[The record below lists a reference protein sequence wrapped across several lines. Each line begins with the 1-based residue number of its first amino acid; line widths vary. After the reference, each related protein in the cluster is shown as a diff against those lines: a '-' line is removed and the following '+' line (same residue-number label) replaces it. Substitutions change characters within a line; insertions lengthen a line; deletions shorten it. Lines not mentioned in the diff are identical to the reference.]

1 MVVGERKSG
10 GFEIVCDHEANHTF
24 SDQKS
29 ADISADQMAKG
40 YENVFVLEAVSRYTI
55 PEPRV
60 VKQNLH
66 IPPLTPRGE
75 SNE

>member
-1 MVVGERKSG
+1 MVVGESENG
-10 GFEIVCDHEANHTF
+10 SYHCLNATSLDYTF
-24 SDQKS
+24 VDQRAAEGIAERYTENYK
-29 ADISADQMAKG
+29 
-40 YENVFVLEAVSRYTI
+40 NVFVVEAVSRYSV